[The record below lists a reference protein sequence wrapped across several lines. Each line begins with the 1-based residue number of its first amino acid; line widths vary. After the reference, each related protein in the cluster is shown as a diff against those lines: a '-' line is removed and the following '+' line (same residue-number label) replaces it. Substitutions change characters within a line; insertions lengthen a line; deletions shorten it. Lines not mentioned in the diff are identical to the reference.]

1 MGLELEV
8 IALLTQGLTAEF
20 SYGYMDSEFDE
31 YNARNPATNQ
41 IEDIS
46 DITTVTR
53 APENTAS
60 LGLQYTFQPTDLGAL
75 SARVDFAYTDGY
87 TFHPFLNTFDSADS
101 RTLVN
106 ARLTLDDLSIG
117 NDSSLRL
124 SAWVKNLTDEEYREW
139 GIDFGSLGFAGNTY
153 GRPRTFGID
162 AVYNF

>member
-1 MGLELEV
+1 M
-8 IALLTQGLTAEF
+8 IALLTEGLTAEL

-87 TFHPFLNTFDSADS
+87 TFHPFLNEFDRADS

-106 ARLTLDDLSIG
+106 ARITLDDLAMG
-117 NDSSLRL
+117 KDSTLRL
-124 SAWVKNLTDEEYREW
+124 SAWAKNLTDEEYREW
-139 GIDFGSLGFAGNTY
+139 GIDFGTLGFAGATY